1 MGNLYEGDKG
11 AEVEAV
17 QNGVCVFAGELGALG
32 NLVVVDHGC
41 GVFSY
46 YALLDT
52 LAVEVG
58 DRISRSEELG
68 TLGAGSEQGNL
79 FFALSMDGVFVEP

>member
-1 MGNLYEGDKG
+1 
-11 AEVEAV
+11 
-17 QNGVCVFAGELGALG
+17 GELGALG

-68 TLGAGSEQGNL
+68 TLGESADNGNF
-79 FFALSMDGVFVEP
+79 FFALSMGDVFVAP